1 MSKNNVKIGGGA
13 LIEGMIGMPLSNG
26 KQVSDDEIKRIYAR
40 RAAMAQQ
47 QGQSSNTSTSYSVND
62 GVEDLSSGGK
72 RRRRRRKSGK
82 KSRKSRRKAR
92 KSRRKGRKS
101 RRRTRKRRRR

>member
-1 MSKNNVKIGGGA
+1 MSKNNVKIGGF
-13 LIEGMIGMPLSNG
+13 NG
-26 KQVSDDEIKRIYAR
+26 DDV
-40 RAAMAQQ
+40 
-47 QGQSSNTSTSYSVND
+47 GDVGNTSFTTDDFTTSSKPARARSVASTSTPLTTQKQIDEKNNKWYNRI
-62 GVEDLSSGGK
+62 GGK

>member
-1 MSKNNVKIGGGA
+1 MSKNNVKIGGG
-13 LIEGMIGMPLSNG
+13 EFENPF
-26 KQVSDDEIKRIYAR
+26 ER
-40 RAAMAQQ
+40 RATATMNTNSGAQN
-47 QGQSSNTSTSYSVND
+47 GSKTSTSYSLND
-62 GVEDLSSGGK
+62 AHEDLSSGGK